1 MTETPAINLV
11 LLPGLLCDQALWA
24 AQIAALA
31 PLAAI
36 SVIDISPG
44 DSMAAMAE
52 LVLQQAPQ
60 LFALAGLSMGGY
72 VAFEIMRRAPGR
84 VQRLALLDTSARP
97 DTPEQTA
104 FREALINQAQ
114 IGDFKGM
121 TPRLLAR
128 WIHAARLDE
137 RALTDQVVAMTLRVG
152 RDAFLRNQRAIMARP
167 DSRPG
172 LSRIACPT
180 LVLCGRQDQATP
192 LEHHREIATDIK
204 EARLVVVEECGHL
217 STMERPE
224 AVNAALRDWL
234 SRA

>member
-1 MTETPAINLV
+1 MTGAPLIDLI
-11 LLPGLLCDQALWA
+11 LLPGLLCDRALWA
-24 AQIAALA
+24 AQIAGLA
-31 PLAAI
+31 DLAT
-36 SVIDISPG
+36 VRVLDISPG
-44 DSMAAMAE
+44 DSMAAMAA
-52 LVLQQAPQ
+52 LVLQQAPER
-60 LFALAGLSMGGY
+60 FALAGLSMGGY
-72 VAFEIMRRAPGR
+72 VAFELMRRAPRR
-84 VQRLALLDTSARP
+84 VARLALLDTSARA

-104 FREALINQAQ
+104 FRETLIKQAQ

-121 TPRLLAR
+121 TPRLLSR
-128 WIHAARLDE
+128 WIHPAQLGDRD
-137 RALTDQVVAMTLRVG
+137 LTDSVTAMTQRVG
-152 RDAFLRNQRAIMARP
+152 RDAFIRNQRAIMARP

-192 LEHHREIATDIK
+192 LEHHREIATDIT

-234 SRA
+234 ARP